1 MRLFGCYIYSVGIII
16 GYTISHGPIRLAVS
30 ADIPKQLV
38 DLMQRYA
45 DMLLLLRMSSFSSER
60 MKLLRFYLYDLCEDQ
75 SFLDCSSPE
84 AIVEQLKRYIS
95 MFSIDLLHIIIVKFN
110 EFQEA
115 VQEYDKFRQKFL
127 SNTAVHE
134 LKDAFNKQAPLESSV
149 ESITLKLKEMGA
161 DFTLKALRKLACH
174 LFGISYKA
182 MILFDVRAGCIA
194 VTWAAPVSLVPMLR
208 KNIEQCHSLIDLQR
222 LGVLELVIGH
232 WIVTPEYQGVIYT
245 IVVIKIICNYILS

>member
-1 MRLFGCYIYSVGIII
+1 MNSIYYFII
-16 GYTISHGPIRLAVS
+16 GYTISHGPICLAVS
-30 ADIPKQLV
+30 ADIPKQLIN
-38 DLMQRYA
+38 LMQRYA
-45 DMLLLLRMSSFSSER
+45 DMLLLLRMSSLPPEK
-60 MKLLRFYLYDLCEDQ
+60 MKVLRFYLYDLCEDQ
-75 SFLDCSSPE
+75 LFLDCSSPE

-95 MFSIDLLHIIIVKFN
+95 MFSIDILLIIIIKFI

-115 VQEYDKFRQKFL
+115 VQEYDKFRQEFL

-149 ESITLKLKEMGA
+149 ESITLKLKEMGT
-161 DFTLKALRKLACH
+161 DFTLKALRKLAYH

-194 VTWAAPVSLVPMLR
+194 VTWVVPVSLVPMLK
-208 KNIEQCHSLIDLQR
+208 KNIEQCHSLTDLQR

-232 WIVTPEYQGVIYT
+232 WIVTPEYKGVVNVT
-245 IVVIKIICNYILS
+245 ILVHTVPVLSVTPILS